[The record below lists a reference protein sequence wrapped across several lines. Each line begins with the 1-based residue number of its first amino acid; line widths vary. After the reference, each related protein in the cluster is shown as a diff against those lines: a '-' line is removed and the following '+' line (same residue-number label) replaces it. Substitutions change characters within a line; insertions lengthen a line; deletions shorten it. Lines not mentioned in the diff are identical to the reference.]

1 MADITHGTWI
11 KDGKAVDA
19 AYQSEIAIYRRN
31 LAFDTSIP
39 ISIQGNSSAWQKIIN
54 LNLSQNPT
62 GLTVTFSY
70 AVTIDRPDSG
80 SLYMQFGTHFNP
92 AWGMPI
98 SVDFKSLKTGVKTNF
113 YKTIAFPKFDSSA
126 GNFNDYMHIGI
137 AHSGALVKFEDL
149 NVVIGDRSLPYSQAP
164 EDILN

>member
-19 AYQSEIAIYRRN
+19 VYQSGIKVYGRN
-31 LAFDTSIP
+31 LSLNTSSP
-39 ISIQGNSSAWQKIIN
+39 ISIQGNSSAWQNIRK
-54 LNLSQNPT
+54 LNLSQNPA

-70 AVTIDRPDSG
+70 AVTIDRLDSG
-80 SLYMQFGTHFNP
+80 ALYMQFGTNFNP

-98 SVDFKSLKTGVKTNF
+98 NVQLKNLQAGVKTNF
-113 YKTIAFPKFDSSA
+113 NQTIVFPTFIGDR
-126 GNFNDYMHIGI
+126 NFNDYMTIGI
-137 AHSGALVKFEDL
+137 AHSGVLVKFEDL
-149 NVVIGDRSLPYSQAP
+149 NVTIGDISLPYSQAP